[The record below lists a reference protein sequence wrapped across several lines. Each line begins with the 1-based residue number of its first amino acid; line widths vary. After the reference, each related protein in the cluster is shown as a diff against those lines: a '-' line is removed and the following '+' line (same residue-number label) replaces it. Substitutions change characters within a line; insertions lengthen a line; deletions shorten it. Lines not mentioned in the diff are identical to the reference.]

1 MFLTSLISGFIS
13 DVLLQMG
20 KYEICICPMKRLRN
34 SAIKFHVVF
43 FVLQVKQNS
52 FISLEIKASDFS
64 RMNEATH

>member
-1 MFLTSLISGFIS
+1 
-13 DVLLQMG
+13 
-20 KYEICICPMKRLRN
+20 MKRLRN

>member
-20 KYEICICPMKRLRN
+20 KYEICICPMKRLIN

-52 FISLEIKASDFS
+52 FISLEIKPSDFS